1 MSDLKVKQ
9 LYELVDGEYVKFVP
23 EIELKCILESLTERS
38 IAYIFHHYNHF
49 SADWANT
56 QELTR
61 AQVPPQIRRN
71 NLWLSYNIKGKR
83 KVTERFIGTDK
94 DALIYERWID
104 SDYWEEL
111 DFEILKAGVKEAVEN
126 IFNNLDKFPQFKEF
140 LKKLLMCM
148 LSKIMDPDWLE
159 DLIKGI
165 IGDIIQD
172 YLEQYFSSDE
182 FKAWLQLIIGDL
194 IMDLLLDLIDEY
206 FRDIQQTLWD
216 EERVI
221 ANALARHE
229 MAITELQNQV
239 AQHIANYPNPN
250 T

>member
-1 MSDLKVKQ
+1 MDRKNVKQ
-9 LYELVDGEYVKFVP
+9 LYEKIGGDYVPVDPKISLES
-23 EIELKCILESLTERS
+23 ILESLTERS
-38 IAYIFHHYNHF
+38 IAYILHHYNHF
-49 SADWANT
+49 NATWTNT
-56 QELTR
+56 QEDTR

-83 KVTERFIGTDK
+83 KVTERFIGTDR
-94 DALIYERWID
+94 DAATYERWID
-104 SDYWEEL
+104 SEYWEEM
-111 DFEILKAGVKEAVEN
+111 DFELLKAGVREAVEN

-165 IGDIIQD
+165 IGDLIQD
-172 YLEQYFSSDE
+172 YLEQYFSSPE
-182 FKAWLQLIIGDL
+182 FKAWLELIIGDL

-206 FRDIQQTLWD
+206 FKDIQQTLWD

-229 MAITELQNQV
+229 MQLQEHERRITALEN
-239 AQHIANYPNPN
+239 N